1 MDETTYDV
9 RIYALDVYRGAKVT
23 TYWVRWKCGGQKFAE
38 PFRHYVAERHAL
50 YSAIIDTRD
59 RDLALIAQHN
69 TSSPTRAA
77 LASPRP
83 AP

>member
-1 MDETTYDV
+1 MLWAT
-9 RIYALDVYRGAKVT
+9 AGAVHWIRST
-23 TYWVRWKCGGQKFAE
+23 GFE
-38 PFRHYVAERHAL
+38 PRRPSSDPVVEYVAERHAL

-69 TSSPTRAA
+69 TSSPTQAA